1 MYAKIITIAALI
13 LLAIVIWLIIHQ
25 KTLKQRAYLMKE
37 AILNR
42 DFTFRLSS
50 KGLLPGEKAMQQSL
64 NELGEAFMA
73 ERNRNEMKSWERLI
87 RVLTH
92 EIMNATTPITSI
104 SQAMLKRD
112 DVKDSALE
120 DGIRAIN
127 AAGNHLNT
135 FVDSYRKLSQL
146 QAPVLKS
153 TFLSEFITETTSLYP
168 EIKWETT
175 CNCNDTI
182 FTDPIMLKQVF
193 INIIKN
199 ALEANAGRM
208 AIDIEEAEGTDNN
221 QLINIYISN
230 NGTPIPADSL
240 STIFVPFFTTKRSG
254 SGIGLSLCQQIMTR
268 LNGDIM
274 LCDSPK
280 NSYTTTFKLSMPY
293 SCKIIRKHYN

>member
-1 MYAKIITIAALI
+1 MYAKIVTITALI
-13 LLAIVIWLIIHQ
+13 LLAIVIWLILHQ
-25 KTLKQRAYLMKE
+25 RTLKQRAYLMKE

-42 DFTFRLSS
+42 DFTFRLSN

-73 ERNRNEMKSWERLI
+73 ERNRNEVRSWERLI

-104 SQAMLKRD
+104 SQAMLKRN
-112 DVKDSALE
+112 DVKDSPLE

-153 TFLSEFITETTSLYP
+153 TSLAEFLKETTSLYP

-175 CNCNDTI
+175 CNCKDTI
-182 FTDPIMLKQVF
+182 FTDPIMLRQVF
-193 INIIKN
+193 INITKN
-199 ALEANAGRM
+199 ALEANANRM
-208 AIDIEEAEGTDNN
+208 AINIEEIGRTDND

-230 NGTPIPADSL
+230 DGTPIPADTL
-240 STIFVPFFTTKRSG
+240 STIFVPFFTTKHSG
-254 SGIGLSLCQQIMTR
+254 TGIGLSLCQQIMTR

-293 SCKIIRKHYN
+293 SCRIIRKHYS